1 MDYFATIDA
10 AFTPAPMNSI
20 RGPVATRKS
29 QLGFHIDEKGN
40 LVRDEDS
47 LAQLKPKEEDM
58 EPLTLQAKS
67 CCNTYQAREEL
78 LKQLRDTIKT
88 EKEKIDIL
96 QKAIG
101 EVEKFN
107 RVIRDTCYEDIS
119 GEMRGTYEKASNEY
133 FRTIHDMISIQ
144 SKRHLDTIQASEE
157 TISKILVN
165 QSELRRVIALAVK
178 EVFPENPL
186 LSAPIDCGICKVNP
200 SAKVMVPC
208 GHTGCD
214 ECTARLGNGEACYF
228 CRSAVEKVIKLY
240 LG

>member
-1 MDYFATIDA
+1 MENYALIDA
-10 AFTPAPMNSI
+10 AFTPVPMNSI

-78 LKQLRDTIKT
+78 LKQLRDTIQT

-101 EVEKFN
+101 ELEKFN
-107 RVIRDTCYEDIS
+107 RVIRDACYEDIS
-119 GEMRGTYEKASNEY
+119 GEMRGAYEKACNEY
-133 FRTIHDMISIQ
+133 LRLLNDIISIQ

-165 QSELRRVIALAVK
+165 QSELRRVIALAIK

-186 LSAPIDCGICKVNP
+186 ASAPIDCGICKVNP
-200 SAKVMVPC
+200 STQVMVPC
-208 GHTGCD
+208 GHTGCT
-214 ECTARLGNGEACYF
+214 ECTGRIAAGEHCYF
-228 CRSAVEKVIKLY
+228 CRGNVEKVIKLY